1 MSTPSWV
8 ELAGRN
14 AAAETVYVSGSMRT
28 SAKEGNETPGPVFD
42 FWHGPHDRWRIE
54 REGDVVYIQGAGE
67 KPLVRID
74 GEMRRLGED
83 IRVVNLGAHFSPVDL
98 LGGDSLLRRMS
109 QKMSVVAPPA
119 RVDRAGRA
127 AWRTTLLSRSDDSIE
142 ITFDDITGIIVGVGN
157 PERGDLFEVYD
168 VSEHDDLPADLFVWS
183 GPVVEAESRDRGRR
197 GGRPGDPRERREQT
211 FEVMAATVAA
221 LDRPQDVLE
230 AIAGADNGAAA
241 RAAIIEL
248 LGVSEPGAEAV
259 AAMQLSQFRSDVARM
274 ARAGLIE
281 LQRTSPPA

>member
-14 AAAETVYVSGSMRT
+14 AAAETVYVSASMRT
-28 SAKEGNETPGPVFD
+28 AARGSSETPELVFD

-54 REGDVVYIQGAGE
+54 HEGDVVYLQAAGE

-74 GEMRRLGED
+74 GEMRRLGGD
-83 IRVVNLGAHFSPVDL
+83 FGIVNLGSQASPLDL
-98 LGGDSLLRRMS
+98 LGENSLLRRMS
-109 QKMSVVAPPA
+109 QNMRVAAPPA
-119 RVDRAGRA
+119 PIDRAGRA
-127 AWRTTLLSRSDDSIE
+127 AWSTTLQSKSDDSVE

-157 PERGDLFEVYD
+157 PERGDLFEVYN
-168 VSEHDDLPADLFVWS
+168 VSEHDDLPADLFVWT
-183 GPVVEAESRDRGRR
+183 GPVVDAEPRDRGRR
-197 GGRPGDPRERREQT
+197 GGRPTDPRERHEQT

-221 LDRPQDVLE
+221 LDRPRDVLE

-248 LGVSEPGAEAV
+248 LGVSERGAEAV

-281 LQRTSPPA
+281 LQRTPPPA

>member
-28 SAKEGNETPGPVFD
+28 SAKEGNETPGLVFD

-74 GEMRRLGED
+74 GEMRRLGGD
-83 IRVVNLGAHFSPVDL
+83 FGIVNLGSQASPLDL
-98 LGGDSLLRRMS
+98 LGENSLLRRMS
-109 QKMSVVAPPA
+109 RNMRVAAPPV
-119 RVDRAGRA
+119 RIDRAGRA
-127 AWRTTLLSRSDDSIE
+127 AWRTALLSRSDDSIE

-157 PERGDLFEVYD
+157 PERGDLFAVYD
-168 VSEHDDLPADLFVWS
+168 VSEHDDLPADLFVWT
-183 GPVVEAESRDRGRR
+183 GPVVEAEPRDRGRR

-211 FEVMAATVAA
+211 LEVMAATVAA
-221 LDRPQDVLE
+221 LDRPRDVLE

-248 LGVSEPGAEAV
+248 LGVSERGAEAV

-281 LQRTSPPA
+281 LQRTPPPA

>member
-74 GEMRRLGED
+74 GEIRRLGGD
-83 IRVVNLGAHFSPVDL
+83 IHVVNLGAHFSPVDL

-109 QKMSVVAPPA
+109 QKMRVATPPA
-119 RVDRAGRA
+119 PIDRAGRA
-127 AWRTTLLSRSDDSIE
+127 AWKTTLLSRSDDSIE

-157 PERGDLFEVYD
+157 PERGELFEVYD
-168 VSEHDDLPADLFVWS
+168 VSEHDDLPADLFVWT
-183 GPVVEAESRDRGRR
+183 GPVVEAEPRDRG
-197 GGRPGDPRERREQT
+197 
-211 FEVMAATVAA
+211 
-221 LDRPQDVLE
+221 
-230 AIAGADNGAAA
+230 AGAVGPGTHANGAS
-241 RAAIIEL
+241 RPL
-248 LGVSEPGAEAV
+248 
-259 AAMQLSQFRSDVARM
+259 R
-274 ARAGLIE
+274 
-281 LQRTSPPA
+281 